1 LAQFIRIFQH
11 LLLQVFWKQGNQFPH
26 TIGYQAHSNMI
37 LPYFVECFASLFNSY
52 QWAGNIDDANR
63 ANQSSYSP
71 LSWSFPPLREGTKL
85 RARSVPPCLHGEP

>member
-1 LAQFIRIFQH
+1 
-11 LLLQVFWKQGNQFPH
+11 
-26 TIGYQAHSNMI
+26 MI

-85 RARSVPPCLHGEP
+85 RARSVPPYLHGEP